1 MEAKL
6 HGIRSVLYET
16 ARFVDMYK
24 TYYHISK
31 ERALDKDERNEMKE
45 YQKLADIY
53 TPLQKLFA
61 SEYANEITYDALQI
75 HGGSGFMKDYP
86 IQRYVR
92 DARITNIYEGTSQL
106 QVVAAIRGVT
116 TGQYAKHIREVYE
129 KMEIAPEHE
138 YLRETLK
145 CMTGKLEA
153 ATAKVA
159 EAGSTEYTDFH
170 ARRLVE
176 MAGYTIIGYL
186 LLQDAQKYDK
196 YVKSAEI
203 FINYG
208 KAKVAAHDEMINS
221 FNPDKLGIY
230 KKN

>member
-75 HGGSGFMKDYP
+75 HGGSGFMKDYLTSVTCGMPESP
-86 IQRYVR
+86 IF
-92 DARITNIYEGTSQL
+92 T
-106 QVVAAIRGVT
+106 
-116 TGQYAKHIREVYE
+116 
-129 KMEIAPEHE
+129 
-138 YLRETLK
+138 
-145 CMTGKLEA
+145 
-153 ATAKVA
+153 KVLP
-159 EAGSTEYTDFH
+159 SC
-170 ARRLVE
+170 R
-176 MAGYTIIGYL
+176 
-186 LLQDAQKYDK
+186 
-196 YVKSAEI
+196 
-203 FINYG
+203 
-208 KAKVAAHDEMINS
+208 
-221 FNPDKLGIY
+221 
-230 KKN
+230 

>member
-1 MEAKL
+1 MCIRDRL

-86 IQRYVR
+86 IPVSYTHLIRS
-92 DARITNIYEGTSQL
+92 EL
-106 QVVAAIRGVT
+106 QVTDETVKAAK
-116 TGQYAKHIREVYE
+116 TG
-129 KMEIAPEHE
+129 
-138 YLRETLK
+138 T
-145 CMTGKLEA
+145 
-153 ATAKVA
+153 TAKMPP
-159 EAGSTEYTDFH
+159 SSLPLLPFPFSFPPLPPFHPCLLYTS
-170 ARRLVE
+170 RCV
-176 MAGYTIIGYL
+176 
-186 LLQDAQKYDK
+186 
-196 YVKSAEI
+196 
-203 FINYG
+203 
-208 KAKVAAHDEMINS
+208 
-221 FNPDKLGIY
+221 
-230 KKN
+230 